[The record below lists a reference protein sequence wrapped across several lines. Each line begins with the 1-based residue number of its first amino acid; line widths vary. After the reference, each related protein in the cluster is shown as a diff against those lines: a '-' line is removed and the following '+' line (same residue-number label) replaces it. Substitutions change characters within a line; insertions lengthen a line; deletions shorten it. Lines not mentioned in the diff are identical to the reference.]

1 MKNIIFFGPPGAGKG
16 TQAKILSKK
25 VNVPHLSTG
34 DILRNKLKENDDL
47 ALTLKKIIADGKL
60 VSDEVLNPIVSDK
73 LINDCKDGFILD
85 GYPRT
90 LDQSIFLKEF
100 FYKKNIK
107 LSLIINIELDFKILQ
122 SRITKRSIE
131 ENREDD
137 NMSVLQTRYQEYI
150 KNTKP
155 VSDFYFKNYKDIF
168 YNINGN
174 DEIDKITSKIDEI
187 VKKSWI

>member
-16 TQAKILSKK
+16 TQAKILAKK
-25 VNVPHLSTG
+25 INVPHLSTG

-100 FYKKNIK
+100 FIKKNIA